1 MIKSWGLKRMYKLS
15 SSQAELVS
23 NVESYV
29 NGLLIANNVKTT
41 NTAIIQAPTG
51 AGKTVLIAHVANF
64 IAKNDPD
71 AIILIVTIPKNTL
84 YIAASESI
92 KDSIVNF
99 GLSKLAEPIS
109 VDKDTEL
116 NKVLGQVVR
125 QRNNKH
131 TVITMAENYFNKTTK
146 CGVNYNTMSDFIQK
160 VRNNGKHIYCFID
173 EAHYTFENANT
184 LLSSN
189 SNFVFYVTATPDANV
204 NVYKTKMNF
213 FRISEQDALE
223 DDLLV
228 DSCYNQDF
236 DDILIGANDLIEIK
250 ECANNMIQVDELK
263 QGETLCYKVIRPR
276 FVSCLNVFIKTL
288 QQVNLNYSKVI
299 KTFKDA
305 GIKSIPDKMNICGM
319 IQISNSGKG
328 KNEYE
333 VITSYLNTQYPD
345 LKYVFVSS
353 SEVTYS
359 DNFIEAHKELKTL
372 TEKEKKD
379 SFMKYVK
386 EADSDIDIIIFKQR
400 LVEGTNIPRCHVLMQ
415 IRDTVSPTLT
425 KQFQGRGLRNPF
437 FVALQ
442 ELESS
447 SLEDS
452 KKKDLLQLFK
462 KNCNT
467 VYFGFP
473 ECAPDSHTLHV
484 SVAKGVVLPM
494 YNFSI
499 KPHMTISDEETL
511 VQKFEEMME
520 LYDGSKNDA
529 VYKRSLE
536 FLTSKEP
543 LASDIEQFRQLLKDA
558 IVTGKLKLSDACNV
572 LTDVLNNVENMEL
585 NVNSVT
591 KNREDDFVSKIAVAE
606 HGYFAELSGTSLQMN
621 VDEVK
626 SLKKSAVYYDEKNKS
641 HKFTENTIIL
651 DSKAEMDFVKILNK
665 VIETGKVSKQGKNNI
680 IFKNPVYAHKY
691 AISFHLD
698 YREVKKYP
706 DFVFMDKNDKIHIIE
721 VKSYNTSN
729 TQQLNVD
736 EYTKKTEKLKEV
748 FKSLCQV
755 EGIKNKF
762 YFDVAIQT
770 GKKWE
775 IQQSYN
781 GETTTFYSSKDW
793 VNWIAENA

>member
-1 MIKSWGLKRMYKLS
+1 MYKLS
-15 SSQAELVS
+15 SSQTELVS
-23 NVESYV
+23 NVETYLK
-29 NGLLIANNVKTT
+29 GFLTANNVQTT
-41 NTAIIQAPTG
+41 NTAVIQAPTG
-51 AGKTVLIAHVANF
+51 AGKTVLIAHIANF
-64 IAKNDPD
+64 IAKNDPN
-71 AIILIVTIPKNTL
+71 AVILMVTIPKNTL
-84 YIAASESI
+84 YIAASDSIKESI
-92 KDSIVNF
+92 ANF
-99 GLSKLAEPIS
+99 GLSKLAEPIII
-109 VDKDTEL
+109 DKETDL
-116 NKVLGQVVR
+116 NKVLGQVAR
-125 QRNNKH
+125 QRGNKH
-131 TVITMAENYFNKTTK
+131 TVITMAENYFNRNTK
-146 CGVNYNTMSDFIQK
+146 CGVNYNSMSDFIQR

-173 EAHYTFENANT
+173 EAHFTYENANN

-189 SNFVFYVTATPDANV
+189 SHFVFYVTATPDANV

-223 DDLLV
+223 DNLLV
-228 DSCYNQDF
+228 DSFYNQDF
-236 DDILIGANDLIEIK
+236 DDILIGANDLVEIK
-250 ECANNMIQVDELK
+250 ESANNLIPVEGMKSGTNLR
-263 QGETLCYKVIRPR
+263 YKVIRPR
-276 FVSCLNVFIKTL
+276 FVSCLDTFVKTL
-288 QQVNLNYSKVI
+288 QQVNLKYSQVI
-299 KTFKDA
+299 KSFKAA

-319 IQISNSGKG
+319 IQISNSKKG
-328 KNEYE
+328 KNEYTVIKTYLDTKYPDIKYVYVSSNE
-333 VITSYLNTQYPD
+333 VI
-345 LKYVFVSS
+345 
-353 SEVTYS
+353 YS
-359 DNFIEAHKELKTL
+359 GNFIESHKELKTMPDS
-372 TEKEKKD
+372 EKKD

-386 EADSDIDIIIFKQR
+386 DVDSDIDIIIFKQR

-462 KNCNT
+462 ENCNT

-473 ECAPDSHTLHV
+473 ECAPDNHTLHV
-484 SVAKGVVLPM
+484 SATKGVVLPM

-499 KPHMTISDEETL
+499 KPHMTISDENTL
-511 VQKFEEMME
+511 IQKFKEMIE
-520 LYDGSKNDA
+520 LQNSSKTDTI
-529 VYKRSLE
+529 YKRSLE

-543 LASDIEQFRQLLKDA
+543 LASDIEQFRHLLKDV
-558 IVTGKLKLSDACNV
+558 ISKGQLNFSDVCSV

-585 NVNSVT
+585 NISSVT

-606 HGYFAELSGTSLQMN
+606 HDYFAELPGTPLTIN
-621 VDEVK
+621 VEEVK
-626 SLKKSAVYYDEKNKS
+626 SLKNSSVYYDEKNKS
-641 HKFTENTIIL
+641 HKFTENTVVL

-665 VIETGKVSKQGKNNI
+665 VIETGKVSKQGKHNI

-698 YREVKKYP
+698 YKEVKKYP
-706 DFVFMDKNDKIHIIE
+706 DFVFVDKNDRIHIIE

-775 IQQSYN
+775 IQQSFD
-781 GETTTFYSSKDW
+781 GETTTFYSSNEW